1 MTMHRPTII
10 LALAGLLAAWPA
22 AAVAQSS
29 PGRFELGV
37 QVTSAVL
44 SEFDETDVGF
54 GGRLAWN
61 PAGIIGIEAEINEYP
76 EDLIFSGNRVEG
88 LFGITVG
95 PRFDRVRPFAKLRS
109 GFLSVSEARR
119 PFACVLIYPP
129 PLSCELASGPTLTVF
144 DLGGG
149 VEVSM
154 TQRTFVRVEAG
165 DRLVKYP
172 GPVIVRSGTVQDDSF
187 FGHDF
192 RFAVGAGLRF

>member
-1 MTMHRPTII
+1 MTMYRPTTI
-10 LALAGLLAAWPA
+10 LALAGLLAWPA

-37 QVTSAVL
+37 QVTSAAL

-54 GGRLAWN
+54 GARFAWN
-61 PAGIIGIEAEINEYP
+61 PAGIIGIEAEINAYP

-119 PFACVLIYPP
+119 PFACVLISPP
-129 PLSCELASGPTLTVF
+129 PLSCELASGQTLTVF

-149 VEVSM
+149 VEVST

-172 GPVIVRSGTVQDDSF
+172 GPVIVRSGMVQDDSF

-192 RFAVGAGLRF
+192 RFAGGAGFRF